1 MLQLLFSLIWKVEWL
16 NRDTCLKLPDGRVT
30 SNVLEMTNHAVD
42 FYSNLYAAED
52 CDNDC
57 MIQLFQGLPQLNC
70 DSKTA
75 LDANIT
81 FKEVSDA
88 VANLNIGR
96 SNGMYGLLADFY
108 KSFWSCIGED
118 LFDVFCECMKDGV
131 LFTSCQYAV
140 LSLLPKKW
148 IWLFLRTGVLLH
160 FLQRNIKYSRNACQI
175 D

>member
-1 MLQLLFSLIWKVEWL
+1 MFWKLRIMRW
-16 NRDTCLKLPDGRVT
+16 T
-30 SNVLEMTNHAVD
+30 

-108 KSFWSCIGED
+108 KSFWSCIGKD
-118 LFDVFCECMKDGV
+118 LFDVFLRMYERWCFV
-131 LFTSCQYAV
+131 YF
-140 LSLLPKKW
+140 LSICCFITVAKKSG
-148 IWLFLRTGVLLH
+148 FGS
-160 FLQRNIKYSRNACQI
+160 F
-175 D
+175 

>member
-1 MLQLLFSLIWKVEWL
+1 
-16 NRDTCLKLPDGRVT
+16 
-30 SNVLEMTNHAVD
+30 MTNHVVD